1 MAYALVC
8 LNAGHGVSPCTSL
21 TRQYGRLMSGTITF
35 IVPSYSATL
44 YSAKGKQRHPSF
56 FCMQT
61 NNPHELV
68 HLLGLCQRQ
77 AGVDKEVANLVC
89 AYARLQADRGRDIE
103 FYAGNEADAKAGN
116 DLLVR
121 ELAAKNP
128 DAETRFIAFLRK
140 YSRCLA
146 ARRLPVIFNAGHLAE
161 KLRVSEAFLR
171 RLAFNQGQF
180 YRFFEIPKSNGQP
193 RQIAAPQ
200 GKLISI
206 QKWILGHILKRGK
219 PHHCAKAF
227 IKGLSIVD
235 NAKPHKNRKVV
246 TRLDLKDFFPSIT
259 HRQVRKEFEHL
270 GYPYHVA
277 LVLANLCTLRG
288 ALPQGAPTSPALSNL
303 VCMRLD
309 KRLAGLG
316 KKMHFR
322 YTRYA
327 DDLVFSSNNRNFPKL
342 IPFLKEIVQ
351 QEGFVV
357 NEGKLAVMRSGS
369 RQQVTGLVINK
380 KVGIPRERRRWLR
393 AVAHRLRTRGP
404 ETIEIKSQRHTH
416 SDPIKVFSGH
426 VAYAGMVDE
435 SYGNKIKSEAT

>member
-1 MAYALVC
+1 
-8 LNAGHGVSPCTSL
+8 
-21 TRQYGRLMSGTITF
+21 
-35 IVPSYSATL
+35 
-44 YSAKGKQRHPSF
+44 
-56 FCMQT
+56 MQT
-61 NNPHELV
+61 KNPYELV

-89 AYARLQADRGRDIE
+89 AYARLQADREHDIE
-103 FYAGNEADAKAGN
+103 FYSGTKADAKAGN

-128 DAETRFIAFLRK
+128 DVETRFIAFLRK

-146 ARRLPVIFNAGHLAE
+146 ARRLPVIFNIGHLAE
-161 KLRVSEAFLR
+161 KLRISEAFLK
-171 RLAFNQGQF
+171 RLAFNQRQF
-180 YRFFEIPKSNGQP
+180 YNFFEIPKSNGQP

-200 GKLISI
+200 GKLLSI
-206 QKWILGHILKRGK
+206 QNWILGHILKRGK
-219 PHHCAKAF
+219 PHRCAKAF
-227 IKGLSIVD
+227 IKGLSITD

-259 HRQVRKEFEHL
+259 HRQVRKEFERL

-288 ALPQGAPTSPALSNL
+288 VLPQGAPTSPALSNL
-303 VCMRLD
+303 TCMRLD

-327 DDLVFSSNNRNFPKL
+327 DDMVFSSNNRNFPKL

-351 QEGFVV
+351 QEGFAV

-404 ETIEIKSQRHTH
+404 EAMEVQSQNN
-416 SDPIKVFSGH
+416 SQADPMRIFLGH
-426 VAYAGMVDE
+426 VAYANMVNAVCGKKT
-435 SYGNKIKSEAT
+435 SQAT

>member
-1 MAYALVC
+1 MR
-8 LNAGHGVSPCTSL
+8 T
-21 TRQYGRLMSGTITF
+21 Q
-35 IVPSYSATL
+35 
-44 YSAKGKQRHPSF
+44 
-56 FCMQT
+56 
-61 NNPHELV
+61 NPYELV
-68 HLLGLCQRQ
+68 RLLGLCQRQ

-89 AYARLQADRGRDIE
+89 AYARLQSDRGRDIE
-103 FYAGNEADAKAGN
+103 FYSGTKTDAESGN
-116 DLLVR
+116 DLLVC

-146 ARRLPVIFNAGHLAE
+146 ARRLPVIFNIGHLAK
-161 KLRVSEAFLR
+161 KLRISEAFLK

-180 YRFFEIPKSNGQP
+180 YNFFEIPKSNGQP

-200 GKLISI
+200 GKLLSI

-219 PHHCAKAF
+219 PHRCAKAF
-227 IKGLSIVD
+227 IKGLSTVD
-235 NAKPHKNRKVV
+235 NAKPHRNRKVV

-259 HRQVRKEFEHL
+259 HRQVRKEFEGL

-288 ALPQGAPTSPALSNL
+288 VLPQGASTSPALSNL
-303 VCMRLD
+303 VCMRMD

-316 KKMHFR
+316 RKMRFR

-327 DDLVFSSNNRNFPKL
+327 DDLVFSSNNLKLPKL
-342 IPFLKEIVQ
+342 IPFLKEIIQ
-351 QEGFVV
+351 GEGFEV
-357 NEGKLAVMRSGS
+357 NEDKLMVMRSGS

-380 KVGIPRERRRWLR
+380 NVGIPRARRRWLR

-404 ETIEIKSQRHTH
+404 EALDIQFSRGKQ
-416 SDPIKVFSGH
+416 SDPMKVFLGH
-426 VAYAGMVDE
+426 VAYANMVDAAH
-435 SYGNKIKSEAT
+435 GQKLKSQMT